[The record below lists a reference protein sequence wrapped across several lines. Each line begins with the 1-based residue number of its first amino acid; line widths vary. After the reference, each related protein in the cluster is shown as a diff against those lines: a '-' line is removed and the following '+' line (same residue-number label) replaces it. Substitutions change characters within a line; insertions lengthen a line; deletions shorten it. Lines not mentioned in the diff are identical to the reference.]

1 MIIYIY
7 IYYYQSTRVC
17 IRNMHTMH
25 SSQRTPTRS
34 SQYACTYS
42 YYQSST
48 NSYQYVYA
56 RSMILLLLILYT
68 HVLRSMQL
76 RTIFFPL
83 HDVLVC
89 ILLWTYTLYIYI
101 YIYINVC
108 TSLYQLVCVLS
119 SYRIHTITTSQTCT
133 MQPNFV
139 QEYSMHILIASS
151 T

>member
-7 IYYYQSTRVC
+7 YYYQSTRVC

-25 SSQRTPTRS
+25 SSQSTPTRS

-42 YYQSST
+42 YYQWSST
-48 NSYQYVYA
+48 NSQQYVYA
-56 RSMILLLLILYT
+56 RSMIILLLILYT
-68 HVLRSMQL
+68 HAYLGVCNYVLYTS
-76 RTIFFPL
+76 L

-101 YIYINVC
+101 NVC
-108 TSLYQLVCVLS
+108 TSLYYLGCVLS

-139 QEYSMHILIASS
+139 PFDKYSMHILIAIS